1 MAPIIRLFTPE
12 FEGEPAA
19 ADRADGGAEHHG
31 ADHPLLS
38 VGAYLE
44 LIGNKG

>member
-19 ADRADGGAEHHG
+19 ADGADGGAEHHG
-31 ADHPLLS
+31 ADHPLLG
-38 VGAYLE
+38 VNLE